1 MYTTREA
8 ATILSVKPV
17 TVNQY
22 IRRGQLKAE
31 KHGRDL
37 FITQAELDRFKQE
50 RPVLGW
56 PKGKPRKEPKE

>member
-8 ATILSVKPV
+8 ATVLGVKPV

-22 IRRGQLKAE
+22 IQRGQLKAE
-31 KHGRDL
+31 KRGRDL
-37 FITQAELDRFKQE
+37 FITSAELERFQRE

-56 PKGKPRKEPKE
+56 PKGKARKTQS